1 MKYRHRSLDLSG
13 GIGEMMLSEFLWG
26 LAESKNLV
34 EASKSQPC
42 GGVKNKMSLQIGIR
56 DGIFGVSTET
66 GRMADEKSLSP
77 A

>member
-1 MKYRHRSLDLSG
+1 M
-13 GIGEMMLSEFLWG
+13 ILSEFLWG

-42 GGVKNKMSLQIGIR
+42 GGVSNKMSLRIGIR
-56 DGIFGVSTET
+56 DGIFGFSTET
-66 GRMADEKSLSP
+66 RRMADEKSVSS